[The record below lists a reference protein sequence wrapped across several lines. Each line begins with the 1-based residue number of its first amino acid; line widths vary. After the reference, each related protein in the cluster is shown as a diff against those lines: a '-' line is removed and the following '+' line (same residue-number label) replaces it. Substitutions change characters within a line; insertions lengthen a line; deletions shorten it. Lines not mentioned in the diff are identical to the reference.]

1 MPTSLKN
8 RVRQY
13 THSKRERLFRE
24 LLAGRARPLKI
35 IDLGGTAAFWKEWGI
50 DDKDRIE
57 ITLINNHHIDKTNM
71 RTDDALSFIKQEI
84 RDARDVSESEFA
96 RFDLIF
102 SNSFLEHLESADAQE
117 QICKKIE
124 ASGRDYFV
132 QVPNKYSLI
141 EPHFPHPLVP
151 FFALYPK
158 PLQAWLLTKHH
169 FGSGSR
175 EPTYESAK
183 ERLKYSHPLGI
194 KDVRRLLPSATVIK
208 EYTFGV
214 PLSIVA
220 RCKRPVTLANG
231 P

>member
-1 MPTSLKN
+1 MLQSFKN
-8 RVRQY
+8 RVRQH
-13 THSKRERLFRE
+13 THSKREHLFRE
-24 LLAGRARPLKI
+24 LLVDRPRPMKI
-35 IDLGGTAAFWKEWGI
+35 IDLGGTAAFWKKWGI
-50 DDKDRIE
+50 SEDDRIE

-71 RTDDALSFIKQEI
+71 GTEGTLPFIRQEI
-84 RDARDVSESEFA
+84 RDARDVSESEYEQ
-96 RFDLIF
+96 FDLIF
-102 SNSFLEHLESADAQE
+102 SNSFLEHLESADAQR
-117 QICKKIE
+117 QICEKIE

-158 PLQAWLLTKHH
+158 SLQAWLLTKHH

-175 EPTYESAK
+175 EPSYESAK

-194 KDVRRLLPSATVIK
+194 GDVRKLLPSATVVK
-208 EYTFGV
+208 EYTFGI

-220 RCKRPVTLANG
+220 RRRGPRPQIQ
-231 P
+231 